1 VTLSDGPE
9 APRLHR
15 FPLLDPLRG
24 LAAISVLLVHTGIFS
39 DALDDPGY
47 GRLLAHLDIGV
58 PFFFLL
64 SAFLLYRPFVEARI
78 AGTERTSFTDYGK
91 RRFVRIAPAYWA
103 VLTIAAIVPGMAGAF
118 SGNWWV
124 YYGLLQNYPVYE
136 PTGTCAVNPFRC
148 GVPIAWTLSIEVFF
162 YLTLPLFVLAMA
174 WLGAR
179 WRRGWLRLELVV
191 VALLT
196 AISIVIQ
203 SSTPK
208 GDLHTWLYFS
218 PLGRGWWFGLGLA
231 LAAISVE
238 ASRRPREPA
247 FVKWLRRNPGLPV
260 LGGVL
265 LYVATSVVVVPAPS
279 MAFPIVAISSY
290 VAQYLLFG
298 VIAALIL
305 LPAIFGADG
314 GGLVRR
320 ALRHRTLIWL
330 GLVSYGIFLW
340 QFPVLIF
347 LIDAGVEGFVPLT
360 VLTFGLTVACAAVS
374 FYLLERP
381 LMRRV
386 RPNPAVAGA
395 PTT

>member
-1 VTLSDGPE
+1 MTVSDGTR
-9 APRLHR
+9 ASAAHR
-15 FPLLDPLRG
+15 FLMLDPLRG
-24 LAAISVLLVHTGIFS
+24 LAAISVLLVHTAIFS

-78 AGTERTSFTDYGK
+78 AGTDRTTFTAYGK

-136 PTGTCAVNPFRC
+136 PTGTCAVDPFRC

-179 WRRGWLRLELVV
+179 WRGGWLRLELAV

-203 SSTPK
+203 SSAPK
-208 GDLHTWLYFS
+208 GDLHTWLWFS

-231 LAAISVE
+231 LAAISVH
-238 ASRRPREPA
+238 ATRRPHEPA
-247 FVKWLRRNPGLPV
+247 FVGWLRRNPGLPV
-260 LGGVL
+260 LAGVL
-265 LYVATSVVVVPAPS
+265 LYVLASIVVVPAPS

-290 VAQYLLFG
+290 VTQYLLFG

-360 VLTFGLTVACAAVS
+360 VLTFALTVTCAAVS
-374 FYLLERP
+374 YYLLERP
-381 LMRRV
+381 LMHRV
-386 RPNPAVAGA
+386 RRNPAVAETPA
-395 PTT
+395 T

>member
-78 AGTERTSFTDYGK
+78 AGTERTSLTDYGK

-238 ASRRPREPA
+238 ASRRPSEPA
-247 FVKWLRRNPGLPV
+247 FVSWLRRNPGLPV

>member
-1 VTLSDGPE
+1 M
-9 APRLHR
+9 
-15 FPLLDPLRG
+15 LDPLRG
-24 LAAISVLLVHTGIFS
+24 LAAISVLLVHTAIFS
-39 DALDDPGY
+39 DALDDPVY
-47 GRLLAHLDIGV
+47 GRLLSHLDIGV

-64 SAFLLYRPFVEARI
+64 SAFLLYRPFVEARVS
-78 AGTERTSFTDYGK
+78 GTERTRFTAYGT
-91 RRFVRIAPAYWA
+91 RRFFRIAPAYWA
-103 VLTIAAIVPGMAGAF
+103 ALTVAAIVPGMAGAF

-148 GVPIAWTLSIEVFF
+148 GLPIAWTLSIEVFF

-179 WRRGWLRLELVV
+179 WRGGSLRLELVV

-203 SSTPK
+203 SSTPTS
-208 GDLHTWLYFS
+208 DLHTWLYFS

-231 LAAISVE
+231 LAAISVH
-238 ASRRPREPA
+238 AGRRPHEAA
-247 FVKWLRRNPGLPV
+247 FVGWLRRNPGLPV

-265 LYVATSVVVVPAPS
+265 VYVLASIVVVPAPS
-279 MAFPIVAISSY
+279 IAFPVVAIGSY
-290 VAQYLLFG
+290 VTQYLLFG

-347 LIDAGVEGFVPLT
+347 LLDAGVQGFVPLT
-360 VLTFGLTVACAAVS
+360 GLTFALTVACAAAS
-374 FYLLERP
+374 YYLLERP
-381 LMRRV
+381 LMHRV
-386 RPNPAVAGA
+386 RRNPAVAEA
-395 PTT
+395 RAA